1 MSITFGSNATG
12 YDTTTKLEPC
22 LCAQMASCFGDVLH
36 GDVVTDAQR
45 AELASQA
52 HPDCYSCK
60 GTGLEEVETSDT
72 PTVNFANTNAM
83 DLFRAMGRV
92 CPDCYGEM
100 SLADARRGIMRA
112 LNRSDLS
119 AFTREAEIAF
129 GAPRDEEDGTV
140 ELKPIRMMSRGS
152 SVADVQRRI
161 ADFQAFVEEAASRG
175 ATMINWG

>member
-12 YDTTTKLEPC
+12 YTSTAKLEPC
-22 LCAQMASCFGDVLH
+22 LCAQFAQCFGDVLH
-36 GDVVTDAQR
+36 GNMVTAQQR

-60 GTGLEEVETSDT
+60 GTGLETVETSNA
-72 PTVNFANTNAM
+72 PQVNFANTNAM
-83 DLFRAMGRV
+83 DLLRAMGRV

-100 SLADARRGIMRA
+100 TLADARRGIMRA

-119 AFTREAEIAF
+119 AFTREDEIAF

-140 ELKPIRMMSRGS
+140 ELKPVRMMSRGS
-152 SVADVQRRI
+152 SVADVKRRI
-161 ADFQAFVEEAASRG
+161 ADFQAFVEEVASRG
-175 ATMINWG
+175 ATTITWG